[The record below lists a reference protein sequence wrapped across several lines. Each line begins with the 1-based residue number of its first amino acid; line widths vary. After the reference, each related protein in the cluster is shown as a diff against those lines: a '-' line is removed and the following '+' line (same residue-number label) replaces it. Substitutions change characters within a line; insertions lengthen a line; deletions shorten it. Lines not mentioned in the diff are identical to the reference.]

1 MLQQLGLQQLGAA
14 FGAALIG
21 AIMNQLLSVRL
32 TGAAAAANS
41 DGQLDTAIFSRL
53 PAAQQHAVAQV
64 FTSSVGTL
72 FLISAAIMLVPLV
85 LSLFVTE
92 PPARCSHTP
101 ARSA

>member
-1 MLQQLGLQQLGAA
+1 LLQQLGLQQLGAA

-53 PAAQQHAVAQV
+53 PAGQQHAVAQV

-92 PPARCSHTP
+92 PPARCSHTR